1 MFQASASMPQIY
13 NPNEGMSTK
22 ASEKSLSKKG
32 IYSSTFLN
40 SVNWKLLSNPQR
52 RKKESQHPSLA
63 SYYKINDGVS
73 SWHEPNG
80 TSYNTQRSGD
90 RGLEFRAAEN
100 TMPKCNKIKMG
111 QNFPTDR
118 QKAYAAKKS
127 YSCFNLANQH
137 PGGRIHN
144 DSQMTIGSGS
154 PEDVC
159 LKENSYGQSQSQKN
173 VKRNSQKGQQ
183 SRPLTSNVSTAP
195 NLQGSQGPTMARNR
209 QIAQVQKSCSVQ
221 SISPKKTVTIT
232 ASTSELLSCLGSFLT
247 IRCTRLRNFHSSDA
261 ILWLKTVDRAL
272 LLQGW
277 QDIAFISPA
286 NVVFVFLLIKD
297 VVHDQITSENELQ
310 AVVLTCLY
318 LSYSYMG
325 NEISYPLKP
334 FLVEDNKEKFWNRC
348 VKIINACSS
357 QMLKINREP
366 AYFTKVFTELKGSF
380 YLSGMTNNTIK

>member
-1 MFQASASMPQIY
+1 MPQIY
-13 NPNEGMSTK
+13 NPHEAMTTRG
-22 ASEKSLSKKG
+22 SEKALSKKG

-40 SVNWKLLSNPQR
+40 SLNWKLLSHPHR
-52 RKKESQHPSLA
+52 RKKESQHPSIA

-80 TSYNTQRSGD
+80 TSYGTQGCGD
-90 RGLEFRAAEN
+90 RGLEFRASEN
-100 TMPKCNKIKMG
+100 TMPKSSKSGFKVPSY
-111 QNFPTDR
+111 PTDG

-137 PGGRIHN
+137 PGGRIPIE
-144 DSQMTIGSGS
+144 SQMTLGSGS
-154 PEDVC
+154 PDEMC
-159 LKENSYGQSQSQKN
+159 QQNENTFVQQSQQKHA
-173 VKRNSQKGQQ
+173 KRSSQKGQGQ
-183 SRPLTSNVSTAP
+183 SSRPLTSNSSTAP
-195 NLQGSQGPTMARNR
+195 NLKQGGPTMARNR

-247 IRCTRLRNFHSSDA
+247 MKCTRLRNFHSSDA

-286 NVVFVFLLIKD
+286 NVVFVFLLVRD
-297 VVHDQITSENELQ
+297 VVHEQITSENELQ

-348 VKIINACSS
+348 VRIINACSS

-366 AYFTKVFTELKGSF
+366 AYFTKVFTELKGWLNTK
-380 YLSGMTNNTIK
+380 YLELPDLF